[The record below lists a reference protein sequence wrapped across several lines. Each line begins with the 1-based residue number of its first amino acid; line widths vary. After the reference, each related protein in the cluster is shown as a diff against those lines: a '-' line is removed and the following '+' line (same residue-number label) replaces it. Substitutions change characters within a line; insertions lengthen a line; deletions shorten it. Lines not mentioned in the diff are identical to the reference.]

1 MRSFIT
7 YPLFTLSLV
16 GIYSMAATEQGF
28 SQRNEAN
35 YDESKIDIGLLPD
48 PLRSTNGQR
57 IRADEWSKHR
67 EELVRILA
75 ENQFGFAPNAAAQVT
90 WKIVE
95 EGTMNAGLTKRQQF
109 VVTLSTPAAKMDID
123 LVVFVPTQQKPRG
136 TFLGLNFQGN
146 HSIDKDPALRIP
158 TSWMANNKDTG
169 VIDNRASEKGRG
181 SQERRWPIKEINERG
196 YIVATA
202 YYGDIDPDFDD
213 GFLNGVHQL
222 FPEHKP
228 DPSHPSRWGTIAGWS
243 WGLSRLLDV
252 LLQQPY
258 TDASTVGVIGHS
270 RLGKTSLWAG
280 ATDTR
285 FSLVISNNSGCG
297 GAALERRNFGET
309 VAIINNSFPHW
320 FCGNFKKFSKNE
332 KELPHDAHTLIA
344 CAAPRPIYIA
354 SATEDRWA
362 DPKGEYL
369 SGWYATPV
377 YNLLGYQGLPGELP
391 PPPNKSVGERVG
403 YHNRTGP
410 HDILS
415 YDWQRYMDFADKHWK
430 K

>member
-1 MRSFIT
+1 
-7 YPLFTLSLV
+7 
-16 GIYSMAATEQGF
+16 
-28 SQRNEAN
+28 
-35 YDESKIDIGLLPD
+35 
-48 PLRSTNGQR
+48 
-57 IRADEWSKHR
+57 
-67 EELVRILA
+67 
-75 ENQFGFAPNAAAQVT
+75 
-90 WKIVE
+90 
-95 EGTMNAGLTKRQQF
+95 
-109 VVTLSTPAAKMDID
+109 
-123 LVVFVPTQQKPRG
+123 
-136 TFLGLNFQGN
+136 
-146 HSIDKDPALRIP
+146 
-158 TSWMANNKDTG
+158 
-169 VIDNRASEKGRG
+169 
-181 SQERRWPIKEINERG
+181 
-196 YIVATA
+196 
-202 YYGDIDPDFDD
+202 
-213 GFLNGVHQL
+213 
-222 FPEHKP
+222 
-228 DPSHPSRWGTIAGWS
+228 
-243 WGLSRLLDV
+243 LDV
-252 LLQQPY
+252 LLQHPY
-258 TDASTVGVIGHS
+258 IDASTVGVIGHS

-280 ATDTR
+280 ATDPR

-309 VAIINNSFPHW
+309 IAIINNSFPHW

-391 PPPNKSVGERVG
+391 PPPDKSVGERVG

-415 YDWQRYMDFADKHWK
+415 FDWQRYMDFADKHWK